1 MDQLTM
7 EPPDT
12 RPDHRMPFAYV
23 GRLVLPTSTPVKRI
37 KWYPTFFVQNV
48 VCEGRCS
55 FCREK

>member
-55 FCREK
+55 FFL